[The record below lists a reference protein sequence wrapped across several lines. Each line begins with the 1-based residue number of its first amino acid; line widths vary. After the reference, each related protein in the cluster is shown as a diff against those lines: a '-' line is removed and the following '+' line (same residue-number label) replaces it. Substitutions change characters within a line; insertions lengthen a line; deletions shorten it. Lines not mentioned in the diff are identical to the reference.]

1 MQDYPQ
7 RGKGARKERVYVMAL
22 MRGYSI
28 VDEEGRITIPP
39 DIGKWAQLGPGCVVC
54 MKVLRIKNTSR
65 FPHLVIYIPGNIPYI
80 SPMEVIMKETYG
92 KVGKQGRVI
101 LSEEILEELRLKPK
115 YIVEFKIHGARS
127 QHWAVVHNRGP
138 WRMTTLQ
145 QRLGRKTR
153 GEKKWNKVPIEY

>member
-1 MQDYPQ
+1 
-7 RGKGARKERVYVMAL
+7 MAL

-39 DIGKWAQLGPGCVVC
+39 DIGKWAELGPGCVVC

-80 SPMEVIMKETYG
+80 SPMEVVMKETYG

-127 QHWAVVHNRGP
+127 QHWTVVHNRGP

-145 QRLGRKTR
+145 QRLGTKRR
-153 GEKKWNKVPIEY
+153 GEKKWKKIPIEY